1 MFVAIMLTLVTVGSV
16 IFHFWSPW
24 WWTEVASNWGNIDD
38 TIILTFWVTGT
49 VFVAI
54 CLFMAYC
61 VWKFRYNKNKKA
73 DYKPENTRLEWILTI
88 FTSIGVAALLA
99 PGLIVWNQ
107 YVSVPDDAYEI
118 EVMAQQWY
126 WNYRLPGNDGVLGTS
141 DIENITDDNSFGI
154 NTNDVNGWDDILI
167 EGDDIH
173 ILINRPTKILLRSL
187 DVIHNFYVPQFRAK
201 MDMVPGS
208 VTYYWFTPTRVGNFE
223 VLCAEYCG
231 TGHYAMRG
239 RLIVD
244 KEKDYLAWLSEQ
256 VTFEKMLAKNGN
268 SNSLK
273 LVYNNEK

>member
-1 MFVAIMLTLVTVGSV
+1 MI
-16 IFHFWSPW
+16 
-24 WWTEVASNWGNIDD
+24 
-38 TIILTFWVTGT
+38 
-49 VFVAI
+49 
-54 CLFMAYC
+54 
-61 VWKFRYNKNKKA
+61 
-73 DYKPENTRLEWILTI
+73 NTNM
-88 FTSIGVAALLA
+88 S
-99 PGLIVWNQ
+99 
-107 YVSVPDDAYEI
+107 
-118 EVMAQQWY
+118 
-126 WNYRLPGNDGVLGTS
+126 S

-256 VTFEKMLAKNGN
+256 MTFEEMLAKNGN

>member
-1 MFVAIMLTLVTVGSV
+1 MPQIG
-16 IFHFWSPW
+16 
-24 WWTEVASNWGNIDD
+24 GNIDD

-244 KEKDYLAWLSEQ
+244 KEKDYLAWLGEQ
-256 VTFEKMLAKNGN
+256 MTFEEMLAKNGN